1 MTSLKS
7 VCTIREYPPQDQPHA
22 RMHRHGANTL
32 TDTELLAMV
41 IRRGTTGCNAI
52 DVARDLLQRFGGLH
66 SLGGR
71 QIAELCKVPG
81 IGPVKA
87 GQIMVMVEMSKRL
100 DPIDRISFL
109 SSADVAKHYMPQF
122 HHTQQEVFTVLIL
135 DARNRLIREHRAS
148 EGSLTA
154 SIVHPREVFK
164 LAIIESA
171 ASVIF
176 LHNHPSG
183 DPTPSQDD
191 IKITKQLVDAGKII
205 DIRVLD
211 HIILGYHKFTSLSGK
226 GLI

>member
-7 VCTIREYPPQDQPHA
+7 VCTIREYPPQDQPHT
-22 RMHRHGANTL
+22 RMHRYGANTL

-41 IRRGTTGCNAI
+41 IRRGTTGCNAL

-66 SLGGR
+66 SLGSR
-71 QIAELCKVPG
+71 QITELCKVPG

-87 GQIMVMVEMSKRL
+87 GQIMAMVEMSKRL
-100 DPIDRISFL
+100 DPIDRVSFL
-109 SSADVAKHYMPQF
+109 SSTDVAQHYMPLF
-122 HHTQQEVFTVLIL
+122 HHEQQEIFTVLIL
-135 DARNRLIREHRAS
+135 DARNRLKREHRAS

-164 LAIIESA
+164 MAIIESA

-191 IKITKQLVDAGKII
+191 LKITQQLVDAGKIL

-211 HIILGYHKFTSLSGK
+211 HIILGYHKFTSLAGQH
-226 GLI
+226 LM

>member
-32 TDTELLAMV
+32 TDTELLVMV

-66 SLGGR
+66 SLGSR

-87 GQIMVMVEMSKRL
+87 GQIMAMVEMSKRL

-135 DARNRLIREHRAS
+135 DARNRLIRKHRAS

-164 LAIIESA
+164 MAIIESA

-191 IKITKQLVDAGKII
+191 IKITKQLVEAGKII